1 MRENLTELDR
11 MIYGPTPEV
20 SKTAAIVQEVIA
32 PNPPMVPRTT
42 PSFAPA
48 RYLPKRG
55 SYYCTGSELIGE
67 PWKCS
72 ELLDRPWGVC
82 MRCSEEAKRREFRAA
97 LSQAYAS
104 IPPRF
109 RWARPGAPEAIARI
123 RSWEKDVKEA
133 LEIAINS
140 NRNVV
145 LVGDGRRGKTSGACV
160 GLRGVIDQG
169 LFESLN
175 ARERLEYGN
184 TGKLPA
190 KVDRARNARFVP
202 ASELKYESSES
213 FALRNVARAASLLV
227 FDGVGGELDSAPEGS
242 GFLPGRIGLGRSV
255 VDFRHDHERQ
265 TFYTTAFDK
274 PKISKFFGDDFA
286 GRMFEGAII
295 INLGRAKIE
304 G

>member
-1 MRENLTELDR
+1 MTESLKELER
-11 MIYGPTPEV
+11 MLYGPPREPLQT
-20 SKTAAIVQEVIA
+20 SAIVPEVIA
-32 PNPPMVPRTT
+32 PPPPIIPRTT

-55 SYYCTGSELIGE
+55 SYYCTGAEWIGD
-67 PWKCS
+67 PWTCS
-72 ELLDRPWGVC
+72 ELLERPGVC
-82 MRCSEEAKRREFRAA
+82 AHCSQEVKRREFRGA
-97 LSQAYAS
+97 LGQAYAS

-109 RWARPGAPEAIARI
+109 RWARPGAPECITRI
-123 RSWEKDVKEA
+123 RSWENEVKGA
-133 LEIAINS
+133 LEAAVVS

-145 LVGDGRRGKTSGACV
+145 FVGDGRRGKTSAACV
-160 GLRGVIDQG
+160 GLRWVIDQG
-169 LFESLN
+169 LFESQTQL
-175 ARERLEYGN
+175 ERAEYAN

-190 KVDRARNARFVP
+190 KVDRARGARFVP

-213 FALRNVARAASLLV
+213 FTLRNVARGATLLV

-255 VDFRHDHERQ
+255 VDFRHDYERQ

-274 PKISKFFGDDFA
+274 AKISKFFGDDFA